1 MRLFTVV
8 VKDEIQ
14 NRNIALSI
22 SVLRNN
28 IKTLDDLKVLIR
40 GAIKDFYENKKI
52 SYKPNEITWKNLY
65 KIPTFITQEN
75 GFKVLRVYTEK
86 EVFLDTLSNKLS

>member
-22 SVLRNN
+22 SVLKNN
-28 IKTLDDLKVLIR
+28 IKTIDDLKVLIH

-52 SYKPNEITWKNLY
+52 DYKPNEITWENLY

-75 GFKVLRVYTEK
+75 GFKVLRFYTEK